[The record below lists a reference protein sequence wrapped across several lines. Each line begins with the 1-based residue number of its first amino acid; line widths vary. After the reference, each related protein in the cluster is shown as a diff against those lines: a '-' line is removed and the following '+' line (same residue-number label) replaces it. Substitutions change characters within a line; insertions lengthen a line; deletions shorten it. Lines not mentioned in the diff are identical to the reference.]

1 MPDFSRILLLYYL
14 AANVFALL
22 LFALDKHAART
33 RQWRVPEL
41 TLLAFCAAGGALG
54 GWIGML
60 FSGTKP
66 AAVSSLVRSRSSCCC
81 TQVFLTAV
89 AVFLTAGTVAATST
103 HV

>member
-60 FSGTKP
+60 FFRHKTRRRKF
-66 AAVSSLVRSRSSCCC
+66 
-81 TQVFLTAV
+81 T
-89 AVFLTAGTVAATST
+89 GTVPIFLLLHAGFLMLLWKFGLI
-103 HV
+103 